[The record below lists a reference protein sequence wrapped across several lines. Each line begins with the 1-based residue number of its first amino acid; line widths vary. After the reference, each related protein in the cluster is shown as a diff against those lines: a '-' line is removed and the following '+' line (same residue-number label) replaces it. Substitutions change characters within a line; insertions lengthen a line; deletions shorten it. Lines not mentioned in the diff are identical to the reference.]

1 MSSSEQKGARWKE
14 KIFREFG
21 EYATIVIYL
30 SLVFAAFTQYR
41 RLVLAA
47 HDISYTNYWI
57 ALVEAFIL
65 GKVIMI
71 GSVLRIG
78 RRLENMP
85 LIFPALYKTV
95 MFTLLVVVFTLCEHG
110 LKGLWTGKGFG
121 SGLLE
126 FLGRGA
132 HELLAGSFGH
142 LCGPD
147 SLLCH
152 QGAWA
157 GRGYGQDMGS
167 IFPGTTSPMNV

>member
-1 MSSSEQKGARWKE
+1 MSSSDQKGGHWKE
-14 KIFREFG
+14 KLFRNFG

-30 SLVFAAFTQYR
+30 TLVFAAFTQYR

-78 RRLENMP
+78 RGLENMP
-85 LIFPALYKTV
+85 LIFPALYKAV

-126 FLGRGA
+126 FLGKGS
-132 HELLAGSFGH
+132 HELLAGSLVILVALTPFFAIRELGRVV
-142 LCGPD
+142 GTD
-147 SLLCH
+147 KI
-152 QGAWA
+152 WA
-157 GRGYGQDMGS
+157 LFFRARPRQ
-167 IFPGTTSPMNV
+167 

>member
-1 MSSSEQKGARWKE
+1 MSSSDQKGGHWKE
-14 KIFREFG
+14 KIFRNFG

-95 MFTLLVVVFTLCEHG
+95 MFTLLVVVFTFCEHG

-126 FLGRGA
+126 FLGQGS
-132 HELLAGSFGH
+132 HELLAGCLVIFVALTPFFAIRELGRVV
-142 LCGPD
+142 GTD
-147 SLLCH
+147 TI
-152 QGAWA
+152 WA
-157 GRGYGQDMGS
+157 LFFRARPRQ
-167 IFPGTTSPMNV
+167 

>member
-1 MSSSEQKGARWKE
+1 MSSSDQKGGHWKE
-14 KIFREFG
+14 KIFRNFG

-30 SLVFAAFTQYR
+30 TLVFAAFTQYR

-78 RRLENMP
+78 RGLENMP
-85 LIFPALYKTV
+85 LIFPALYKAV

-126 FLGRGA
+126 FLGKGS
-132 HELLAGSFGH
+132 HELLAGSLVILVALTPFFAIRELGRVV
-142 LCGPD
+142 GTD
-147 SLLCH
+147 KI
-152 QGAWA
+152 WA
-157 GRGYGQDMGS
+157 LFFRARPRQ
-167 IFPGTTSPMNV
+167 

>member
-1 MSSSEQKGARWKE
+1 MSSSDQKGGHWKE
-14 KIFREFG
+14 KIFRNFG

-30 SLVFAAFTQYR
+30 TLVFAAFTQYR

-78 RRLENMP
+78 RGLENMP
-85 LIFPALYKTV
+85 LIFPALYKAV

-126 FLGRGA
+126 FLGKGS
-132 HELLAGSFGH
+132 HELLAGSLVIFVALTPFFAIRELGRVV
-142 LCGPD
+142 GTD
-147 SLLCH
+147 KI
-152 QGAWA
+152 WA
-157 GRGYGQDMGS
+157 LFFRARPRQ
-167 IFPGTTSPMNV
+167 